1 MTRTMDARHANTV
14 ANHPDVRPFL
24 GGDGPIDLS
33 AGFADPVNLAFN
45 SPHGAM
51 FCRAIGDGVYDIHS
65 LFLPEGQ
72 GKEAH
77 ETMRAVAAYMFTKTD
92 GIEGRTIVPVENR
105 AAAIAARREGFRP
118 LFSTR
123 ILWTGGVKVDA
134 EVFSLSID
142 SWALGCDE
150 AAEWGERFHRELTA
164 AKTAAGSRLPVHDDD
179 PVHDRMV
186 GATVMMLQAGNA
198 QKAVSFYNVWAGSCG
213 YAPIGIVRSRPLV
226 IDVQDAIVEVT
237 REGMEVLLCRVE

>member
-1 MTRTMDARHANTV
+1 MTRTMDARHANAV

-24 GGDGPIDLS
+24 GGDGPIDLT

-45 SPHGAM
+45 SAHGAM

-77 ETMRAVAAYMFTKTD
+77 ETMQAVATYMFTRTD
-92 GIEGRTIVPVENR
+92 CLEGRTIVPVAHR
-105 AAAIAARREGFRP
+105 AASVAARREGFRP
-118 LFSTR
+118 LFSVR
-123 ILWTGGVKVDA
+123 IPWTGGEKVDA

-142 SWALGCDE
+142 RWALGCDK
-150 AAEWGERFHRELTA
+150 AAEWGERFHLELTA
-164 AKTAAGSRLPVHDDD
+164 AKAAAGSTLVAHDED

-186 GATVMMLQAGNA
+186 GAAALMLQAGNER
-198 QKAVSFYNVWAGSCG
+198 KAVSFYNVWAGSCG
-213 YAPIGIVRSRPLV
+213 YAPIGIVRSRPIV
-226 IDVQDAIVEVT
+226 IDVQDALIEVT
-237 REGMEVLLCRVE
+237 REGMEVLLCR